1 MFINN
6 IMNKQRTT
14 VFKQNIIKK
23 TILQA
28 KKIDKHIISEKYTR
42 TDSFTDKSI
51 NIKLS
56 YDSKLIDS
64 KTLNNTI
71 SRLSRK
77 YYLSSTISSSEIF
90 ISGLISNISSLFQ
103 TPIHEYTDGEKLYY
117 SSSDDLTIPKELY
130 FIDNIM
136 GLSNIPSFHPYCI
149 LNSTHD
155 IPTITPLLKGPKILP
170 RAAPRA
176 LSSFTPPELAN
187 LYKFPTGYTGLGQTI
202 AIIEL
207 GGGYRQS
214 DMDYYFGPSG
224 LNLPYSPTIIPISI
238 NGAVN
243 NPDDTSGANY
253 EVVLDIQIAAAIAP
267 RATILVY
274 FAPNSDSG
282 FYNAIAAAINNTE
295 YRPSI
300 ISISWGAPEA
310 YWYRNVLSAY
320 NSLFASAV
328 AKKINIFAA
337 SGDNGSSDG
346 LRGVNADFPSS
357 SPNVVSCGGTTLTAT
372 RTVIQNEIV
381 WNRNGGATGGGY
393 SAVFSKPAYQSKVK
407 GVRRGVPDVC
417 ANADPATGYK
427 IYIDGSYVIV
437 GGTSAVSPLLAG
449 LTALLNEA
457 KGTSINF
464 MNSSYFYPKSSIF
477 CVDIISGSNGAYRA
491 SKGWDPCSGNG
502 RINGIGIIPNL

>member
-1 MFINN
+1 
-6 IMNKQRTT
+6 MNKQRTAIFKINT
-14 VFKQNIIKK
+14 VKK
-23 TILQA
+23 YTSE
-28 KKIDKHIISEKYTR
+28 KKINKHTISEKYIKSSDLKDR
-42 TDSFTDKSI
+42 TIEIKMIYNNTSIEPDKLKSI
-51 NIKLS
+51 FEKFI
-56 YDSKLIDS
+56 
-64 KTLNNTI
+64 
-71 SRLSRK
+71 RK
-77 YYLSSTISSSEIF
+77 YNLSITISSSVIF
-90 ISGLISNISSLFQ
+90 VSGLISNISTLLQ
-103 TPIHEYTDGEKLYY
+103 TEINEYKNGDNKYY
-117 SSSDDLTIPKELY
+117 SSIDDITIPKELY
-130 FIDNIM
+130 FVDAIL
-136 GLSNIPSFHPYCI
+136 GLSNIPSFEPYCI
-149 LNSTHD
+149 LSE
-155 IPTITPLLKGPKILP
+155 PTIKPMLKGKLEP

-176 LSSFTPPELAN
+176 LSSFTPPELAR

-224 LNLPYSPTIIPISI
+224 LNLPFAPTIIPISI
-238 NGAVN
+238 DGAVN

-267 RATILVY
+267 QATILVY

-282 FYNAIAAAINNTE
+282 FYNAIAAAINDTE

-310 YWYRNVLSAY
+310 YWYRNVLTSY
-320 NSLFASAV
+320 NSLFALAV
-328 AKKINIFAA
+328 SKKINIFAA

-372 RTVIQNEIV
+372 RSVIQNEIV
-381 WNRNGGATGGGY
+381 WNRSGGATGGGY
-393 SAVFSKPAYQSKVK
+393 SEVFSKPAYQSKVK
-407 GVRRGVPDVC
+407 GVRRGVPDIC

-427 IYIDGSYVIV
+427 IYINGSYVVV

>member
-1 MFINN
+1 
-6 IMNKQRTT
+6 MNKQRTT
-14 VFKQNIIKK
+14 IFKNTTVKK
-23 TILQA
+23 YITD
-28 KKIDKHIISEKYTR
+28 KKINKHTISEKYIK
-42 TDSFTDKSI
+42 SSGLKDKSI
-51 NIKLS
+51 EIKLI
-56 YDSKLIDS
+56 Y
-64 KTLNNTI
+64 NNTSI
-71 SRLSRK
+71 EPDRLNSTLEKIAKK
-77 YYLSSTISSSEIF
+77 YNLSIKITSSVIF
-90 ISGLISNISSLFQ
+90 ASGLISNISTLLQ
-103 TPIHEYTDGEKLYY
+103 TEINEYKNGDNKYY
-117 SSSDDLTIPKELY
+117 SSTDDIIIPKELY
-130 FIDNIM
+130 FVDSIL
-136 GLSNIPSFHPYCI
+136 GLSNIPSFEPYCV
-149 LNSTHD
+149 LPETSLE
-155 IPTITPLLKGPKILP
+155 PAMKPLLKGKFEP

-176 LSSFTPPELAN
+176 LSSFTPPELAR
-187 LYKFPTGYTGLGQTI
+187 LYKFPTGYTGSGQTI

-224 LNLPYSPTIIPISI
+224 LNLPFAPTIIPISI
-238 NGAVN
+238 DGAVN

-267 RATILVY
+267 QATILVY

-282 FYNAIAAAINNTE
+282 FYNAISAAINNTE

-310 YWYRNVLSAY
+310 YWYRNVLTSY

-372 RTVIQNEIV
+372 RSVIQNEVV
-381 WNRNGGATGGGY
+381 WNRSGGATGGGY
-393 SAVFSKPAYQSKVK
+393 SAVFGKPSYQSKVK
-407 GVRRGVPDVC
+407 GVKRGVPDIC

-427 IYIDGSYVIV
+427 IYIDGSYVVV

-464 MNSSYFYPKSSIF
+464 MNSAYFYPKSSIF
-477 CVDIISGSNGAYRA
+477 CVDIISGSNGAYKA